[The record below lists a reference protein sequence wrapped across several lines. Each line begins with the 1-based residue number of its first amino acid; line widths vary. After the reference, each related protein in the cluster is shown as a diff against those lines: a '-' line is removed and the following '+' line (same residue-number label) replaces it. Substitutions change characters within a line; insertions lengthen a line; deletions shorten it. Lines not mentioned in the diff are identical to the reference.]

1 MENPIFNTYKATC
14 MKHLLQ
20 LGIFLFA
27 LSVFGQKNIYKKYE
41 SDYLMDMRDV
51 RIHLPKGY
59 NKDSI
64 SNFPLAIVLDGHKLF
79 DLYVGTA
86 DYYATQDQAPEQI
99 VVGVEMKESRGKDT
113 GYNVSDSKLSADANL
128 FYKFIR
134 DELIPYV
141 EANYRT
147 SPFLT
152 IVGEG
157 MSANFITHYLKEKN
171 PIFNA
176 YICLNP
182 SFAPDVNNQIQNYNL
197 ERYGAMDN
205 TFYFYVSGNPHTN
218 SERLSKINSFGTFM
232 KSVGVKNLNVVYDE
246 LLSSP
251 SSTSVVSEGM
261 SRSFAKIFEIYSGI
275 TQDEFDDK
283 IKNLTPPDAIA
294 YLEIKYLDIEFLFGS
309 NIGIRKR
316 DVVAIEDIVI
326 DQENGDYLKDFGE
339 MILKLYPTSEM
350 GHYYLGRYY
359 ESGKAYKKALEQYR
373 LGYGKMD
380 PSDPNADLYYMNVE
394 RILDL
399 IN

>member
-1 MENPIFNTYKATC
+1 
-14 MKHLLQ
+14 MKLLLQ
-20 LGIFLFA
+20 FSIFLFTISLVA
-27 LSVFGQKNIYKKYE
+27 QKNIYKKYE

-64 SNFPLAIVLDGHKLF
+64 SNFPLAIVLDGQKLF

-86 DYYATQDQAPEQI
+86 DYYAQQDQAPEQI
-99 VVGVEMKESRGKDT
+99 VVGVEMADTRQKDT
-113 GYNVSDSKLSADANL
+113 GYNITDSRLSGDANL

-134 DELIPYV
+134 DELIPYI

-157 MSANFITHYLKEKN
+157 ATANFLTHYLKEKT

-182 SFAPDVNNQIQNYNL
+182 SLAPDINNQIQSYNI
-197 ERYGAMDN
+197 ERYGTMDN
-205 TFYFYVSGNPHTN
+205 TFYFYVSGNPYTN
-218 SERLSKINSFGTFM
+218 AERLNKINTFGKFM
-232 KSVGVKNLNVVYDE
+232 KSIGVNNFNVVFDE

-251 SSTSVVSEGM
+251 SSTSVVAEGL
-261 SRSFAKIFEIYSGI
+261 SRSFAKTFEIYSGI
-275 TQDEFDDK
+275 TQDEFDTK
-283 IKNLTPPDAIA
+283 IKSLTPPDAIA

-326 DQENGDYLKDFGE
+326 DQENGDYLKDFGK

-359 ESGKAYKKALEQYR
+359 ESGKDYKRALEEYR

-380 PSDPNADLYYMNVE
+380 PADPNADLYYQNVE